1 MSIHFLYPFLNQIRF
16 YPFFAIEL
24 YDFFMYFENTSLSD
38 EVKVLVA
45 QSYLTLCDPHD
56 CDPTVTCQDPL
67 SMRFSRQG
75 YWSGLPFPSPG
86 DRPDPGIEP
95 RSPAQQADSLPT
107 ELIVLF
113 DLRKVSRI

>member
-1 MSIHFLYPFLNQIRF
+1 MFSLVSIHFLYPFLNQIHF
-16 YPFFAIEL
+16 YPFFGFEL
-24 YDFFMYFENTSLSD
+24 YDFFMYFENTSLLD

-86 DRPDPGIEP
+86 NLPRDRT
-95 RSPAQQADSLPT
+95 QADSLLP
-107 ELIVLF
+107 EPQACNSLS
-113 DLRKVSRI
+113 DM